1 MSVLTVG
8 CTVGCV
14 EQLAECLTASGL
26 SLQLTQLAPGPLDS
40 ALQLL
45 RVGPLLLLR
54 ARLARQLHVVGPKL
68 RGHQILALDLAARPE
83 TRPCRSHGTLLPC
96 TAVFGLATQGD
107 VHLTTADHTDLVLVA
122 LDQAR
127 FQRLAGGLGWGE
139 LEQQGF
145 TANWLQVDALRFA
158 RVRRYLRQLF
168 ALAETDP
175 GRLTEPGM
183 ARLIEQDLLPL
194 LVEALAQGSAARLDR
209 PPARIELVKLAQDWM
224 HRHPDLPI
232 TLEEL
237 CRQVYA
243 SRRSLIQGFSEHLGM
258 GPMAYLK
265 LQRLH
270 AVRRLLLAADPEQ
283 TTVVSVAARFGFLSA
298 GHFSRDYRRLFG
310 ELPRETLATRLR
322 AA

>member
-1 MSVLTVG
+1 MAVL
-8 CTVGCV
+8 TVGCV

-40 ALQLL
+40 ALQLV

-54 ARLARQLHVVGPKL
+54 ARLERQLHVVGPKL
-68 RGHQILALDLAARPE
+68 QGHQILAMDLAARPE
-83 TRPCRSHGTLLPC
+83 TGLCRSHGTVLPS
-96 TAVFGLATQGD
+96 TAVFGLTSHGD
-107 VHLTTADHTDLVLVA
+107 VHLTTADRTDLVLVV
-122 LDQAR
+122 LEQGR
-127 FQRLAGGLGWGE
+127 FLQLAGALGWVE

-145 TANWLQVDALRFA
+145 AANWLQVEAVRFA
-158 RVRRYLRQLF
+158 RVRSYLCQLF
-168 ALAETDP
+168 ALAEACP
-175 GRLTEPGM
+175 GRLAEPGM
-183 ARLIEQDLLPL
+183 ERLIEQDLLPL

-209 PPARIELVKLAQDWM
+209 PPARIELVKVAQEWM

-283 TTVVSVAARFGFLSA
+283 TTVAAVAARFGFLSA

-310 ELPRETLATRLR
+310 ELPRQTLAARLR
-322 AA
+322 VA

>member
-1 MSVLTVG
+1 MS
-8 CTVGCV
+8 VGCV

-26 SLQLTQLAPGPLDS
+26 VLHLTQLAPGPLDS
-40 ALQLL
+40 TLQLL

-54 ARLARQLHVVGPKL
+54 VRLDRQLHVAGPKL

-83 TRPCRSHGTLLPC
+83 TRPCRSHGTLLPS
-96 TAVFGLATQGD
+96 TAVFGLASHGD
-107 VHLTTADHTDLVLVA
+107 VHLTTADRTDLVLVV
-122 LDQAR
+122 LDQSR
-127 FQRLAGGLGWGE
+127 FLRLAGGLGWSE

-145 TANWLQVDALRFA
+145 AANWLRVEPLRFA
-158 RVRRYLRQLF
+158 RVRSYLRQLF
-168 ALAETDP
+168 GLVEASP
-175 GRLTEPGM
+175 GRLAEPGM

-209 PPARIELVKLAQDWM
+209 PPARLELVKVAQDWM

-237 CRQVYA
+237 CHQVYA

-270 AVRRLLLAADPEQ
+270 AVRRLLLAAAPEQ
-283 TTVVSVAARFGFLSA
+283 TTVAAVAARFGFLSA

-310 ELPRETLATRLR
+310 ELPRETLAARLR